1 MVPVAA
7 GRHISETVT
16 QRGETRRVLHL
27 LIEALGPP
35 SQYGGDA
42 AGPSIRW
49 QADTHTVILDAR
61 SDGRLQLSV
70 RRTIELERTESARF
84 LRYATQGASGD
95 EGSRGL
101 PYLWRYRPRDSAQ
114 PPVATLVARDW
125 AQLQATL
132 TALLGAWSENLEAQ
146 VGEQDAGFFID
157 HGDGQLMVMVCPSD
171 DVSVFADSRNGA
183 GRDPAHVSSMT
194 SRGWWG
200 MCMPG
205 WWDAH
210 FDRTQSGATA
220 AARLIVAEL
229 QCRQVRS
236 PGDLRLTRAS
246 LGTWSGTLDLPGS
259 GIPVSPPL

>member
-1 MVPVAA
+1 MAPVVA

-16 QRGETRRVLHL
+16 QRAETRRVLHTL
-27 LIEALGPP
+27 VEQLGPP

-49 QADTHTVILDAR
+49 QADSHTVILDAR
-61 SDGRLQLSV
+61 SDGRLQLSA
-70 RRTIELERTESARF
+70 RRTIDLECTESARF
-84 LRYATQGASGD
+84 LRCATQD
-95 EGSRGL
+95 TQINETPWDL
-101 PYLWRYRPRDSAQ
+101 PYLWRYRTHDSAQ
-114 PPVATLVARDW
+114 PPAAAPVARDW
-125 AQLQATL
+125 AQQQAAL

-183 GRDPAHVSSMT
+183 GRDPARISSMT

-205 WWDAH
+205 WWNAH

-229 QCRQVRS
+229 QSRQVRS
-236 PGDLRLTRAS
+236 PADLRLTRAS

-259 GIPVSPPL
+259 GISVSPPL